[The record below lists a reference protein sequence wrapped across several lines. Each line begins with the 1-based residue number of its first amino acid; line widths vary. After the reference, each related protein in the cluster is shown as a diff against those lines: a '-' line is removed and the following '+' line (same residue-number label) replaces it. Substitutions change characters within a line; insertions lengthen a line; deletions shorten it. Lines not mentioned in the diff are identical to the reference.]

1 MLLNRRHALK
11 TGAAAGLLPL
21 TPAWG
26 QAAARPFNI
35 NLLGFALGIH
45 VPTTTAVLDILP
57 TMGYAPKTQRMDQI
71 RTLTQ
76 TLIAGAAEIG
86 ETDSMTVMSAVEA
99 GADLKI
105 VSLWYMHTS
114 LVFVANADKVR
125 EFKDLEKPENVV
137 AVNGKGDTTHVMLYG
152 PLLKRGVDVKKV
164 NIVEIGG
171 SGARMQALQSGRVQ
185 AVPVHFDQAAELA
198 KRGNFKVLLE
208 PWKEYKAWINEVWA
222 CSGAWLKKKE
232 NERAV
237 IDLIKAQ
244 MIAFRRANSDMAWF
258 AANYRK
264 HVTLPN
270 AKDATDESLKPLWEG
285 LTKEIK
291 AFPHVIDMRLDL
303 WQELLPVYQQA
314 EAIQG
319 KIKLDQVIETS
330 LVKQAASELGG

>member
-1 MLLNRRHALK
+1 MLLSRRHALK
-11 TGAAAGLLPL
+11 AGAAAGLLPL
-21 TPAWG
+21 APAWAQG
-26 QAAARPFNI
+26 ARQLKVNQ
-35 NLLGFALGIH
+35 LGFALGIH
-45 VPTTTAVLDILP
+45 VPTTAALADIMP
-57 TMGYAPKTQRMDQI
+57 GMGYAPVVQRMDQI

-76 TLIAGAAEIG
+76 TLIAGAAELG
-86 ETDSMTVMSAVEA
+86 ETDSITVMSAVES

-137 AVNGKGDTTHVMLYG
+137 AVNGKGDITHVMLFG

-198 KRGNFKVLLE
+198 KKGNFKVLLE
-208 PWKEYKAWINEVWA
+208 PWKEYKAWINEIWA
-222 CSGAWLKKKE
+222 CSGTWLKKKE

-244 MIAFRRANSDMAWF
+244 MTAFRRANSDPAWYTEG
-258 AANYRK
+258 YRK
-264 HVTLPN
+264 HVTLAN
-270 AKDATDESLKPLWEG
+270 AKEATQESLKPVWEG

-291 AFPHVIDMRLDL
+291 AFPNTIDMKMEYWHDL
-303 WQELLPVYQQA
+303 MPVYRQA

-319 KIKLDQVIETS
+319 KVKPEQVVETS
-330 LVKQAASELGG
+330 LAKQAVSELGG

>member
-1 MLLNRRHALK
+1 MLLTRRQALK

-21 TPAWG
+21 VPARAQG
-26 QAAARPFNI
+26 ARPLKVNQ
-35 NLLGFALGIH
+35 LGFALGIH
-45 VPTTTAVLDILP
+45 VPTTAAMVDIMP
-57 TMGYAPKTQRMDQI
+57 TMGYAPTIQRMDQI

-86 ETDSMTVMSAVEA
+86 ETDSITVMSAVEA

-137 AVNGKGDTTHVMLYG
+137 AVNGKGDITHVMLFG
-152 PLLKRGVDVKKV
+152 PLLQRGVDVKKV

-208 PWKEYKAWINEVWA
+208 PWKEYKAWINEIWA

-244 MIAFRRANSDMAWF
+244 MMAFRKANSDPAWYTE
-258 AANYRK
+258 NYRK
-264 HVTLPN
+264 HVTLAN
-270 AKDATDESLKPLWEG
+270 AKDATQESLKPIWEG
-285 LTKEIK
+285 LSKSIGAWPNTM
-291 AFPHVIDMRLDL
+291 DMKMEYWNDL
-303 WQELLPVYQQA
+303 VPVYRQA

-319 KIKLDQVIETS
+319 RVRPDQIVETS
-330 LVKQAASELGG
+330 LAKQAIAELGG